1 MSFAALADQ
10 RMLSSVKGLLGE
22 LTWDVEADGYQ
33 RLKVPPTADVDSL
46 LRLLLRRG
54 LDPALTSIL
63 LDRFEAR
70 PIERALIA
78 WDIAEGTLLAGEEAA
93 LTERVRQCLRPLKEI
108 GTSNSVAVAR
118 DRVEALITAAV
129 AHGDRALGGDESPP
143 SLAAVAALEP
153 GNADA
158 IETALAF
165 AKRLSVAHLP
175 SLAFAFLQIL
185 WTRVRD
191 VRALDQMTEIGLDYE
206 RFDSIPLE
214 QPSDD
219 KTLERQT
226 YFAVR
231 MGLAQLDTAAAAAI
245 LEEMD
250 KFPAIAGS
258 TAPTLEVART
268 ELALLGDAPLPSGT
282 GDRIAAL
289 ADAEPTWRYGARVRD
304 QIRIQEAPQ
313 IAAATLDS
321 FLTSFGNEMHVWA
334 QAGYHE
340 DVRSELLTLVSR
352 ELRYGSFSP
361 EAWRAFALF
370 LEGGSA
376 IELELQERSAA
387 QLAAALA

>member
-10 RMLSSVKGLLGE
+10 RLLSSVKGHLGE
-22 LTWDVEADGYQ
+22 LTWDVSPDGYQ
-33 RLKVPPTADVDSL
+33 RLKVPASADVESL

-78 WDIAEGTLLAGEEAA
+78 WDIAEGTLLSREDAA
-93 LTERVRQCLRPLKEI
+93 LADRVRQCLRPLKEI
-108 GTSNSVAVAR
+108 GTSPSVAVPR
-118 DRVEALITAAV
+118 DRVEALMTAAV
-129 AHGDRALGGDESPP
+129 SHGDRDGVTAP
-143 SLAAVAALEP
+143 SLAAVALLET
-153 GNADA
+153 GNTDGV
-158 IETALAF
+158 ETALAF
-165 AKRLSVAHLP
+165 AKQLAVAHLP
-175 SLAFAFLQIL
+175 SLALAFLQIL

-191 VRALDQMTEIGLDYE
+191 VRALDQMVETGLDYE
-206 RFDSIPLE
+206 RFESIPLE

-219 KTLERQT
+219 RTLERQT

-250 KFPAIAGS
+250 KFPAIASS

-268 ELALLGDAPLPSGT
+268 ELALLGNAPLAYGT

-304 QIRIQEAPQ
+304 QIRIQEAPE
-313 IAAATLDS
+313 IAAAMLDS

-334 QAGYHE
+334 QAGYHQA
-340 DVRSELLTLVSR
+340 VRSELLSLVSR
-352 ELRYGSFSP
+352 ELRYGSHDP
-361 EAWRAFALF
+361 DAWRGLATL
-370 LEGGSA
+370 
-376 IELELQERSAA
+376 IEDGTEIEVELQARSAA